1 MVKIK
6 RKEGATE
13 PLYKTSGAFNKN
25 LKDCSFYWNNS
36 FLFKGKASLS
46 DPEES
51 IKIIFGERLLRH
63 YRDGVLR
70 IEFNL

>member
-1 MVKIK
+1 MA
-6 RKEGATE
+6 GLAQQ
-13 PLYKTSGAFNKN
+13 TSED

-51 IKIIFGERLLRH
+51 IKTIFGERLLKH

-70 IEFNL
+70 IEFSL

>member
-1 MVKIK
+1 MAVSV
-6 RKEGATE
+6 
-13 PLYKTSGAFNKN
+13 PQTSED
-25 LKDCSFYWNNS
+25 LRDCSFYWNNS
-36 FLFKGKASLS
+36 FLFKGKASLT

-51 IKIIFGERLLRH
+51 IKTIFGERLLRH